1 MIRKKELMLLACL
14 RNNARETLTS
24 ISKKTNIPVSTI
36 FDKLKE
42 YEKTFIKKH
51 TSILDFK
58 KLGYDIRINILLKV
72 DREKR
77 NLLEQFLLA
86 EHSVNSVFRINNIY
100 DYLVDAIFRDIKEF
114 QEFADKL
121 ETYGISDIKEHFV
134 VDELIREKFLSDKD
148 FIELLC

>member
-14 RNNARETLTS
+14 RNNARETLTN
-24 ISKKTNIPVSTI
+24 ISKKTNIPISTI

-58 KLGYDIRINILLKV
+58 KLGYDIRINMLLKV
-72 DREKR
+72 DRSKR
-77 NLLEQFLLA
+77 YALEEFLMSEA
-86 EHSVNSVFRINNIY
+86 SVNNVFRINNIY
-100 DYLVDAIFRDIKEF
+100 DYLVDAIFKDIKEF

-121 ETYGISDIKEHFV
+121 EAYNITEITEHFV
-134 VDELIREKFLSDKD
+134 VDELKRENFLSDKD
-148 FIELLC
+148 FIELMY

>member
-72 DREKR
+72 DRSKR
-77 NLLEQFLLA
+77 HALEQFLMSEA
-86 EHSVNSVFRINNIY
+86 SVNNIFRINNIY
-100 DYLVDAIFRDIKEF
+100 DYLVDAIFKNIKEF
-114 QEFADKL
+114 QEFTDKL
-121 ETYGISDIKEHFV
+121 ESFEILEITEHFV
-134 VDELIREKFLSDKD
+134 VDELKRENFLSDKD
-148 FIELLC
+148 YVELMC